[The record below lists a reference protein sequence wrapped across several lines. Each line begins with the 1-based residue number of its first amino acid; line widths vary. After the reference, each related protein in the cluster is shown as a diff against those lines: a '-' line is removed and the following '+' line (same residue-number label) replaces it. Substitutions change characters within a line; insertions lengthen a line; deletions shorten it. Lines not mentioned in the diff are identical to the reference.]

1 VRVRYAAL
9 APVFPIFVGLLIV
22 ATTAAAAEWPVKPVR
37 MIVPFPPGGGTDVI
51 ARSIAVRL
59 GEALGQPVW
68 LDNRPGAGGALGTEL
83 VAQAAPDGYTIGI
96 ATSSTHPAAV
106 VLQKNIPYDPVTG
119 FAPITMIGTTPYV
132 LIAGPR
138 FPPSTLGG
146 FVAFVKAH
154 PGTVNYASVGATTLG
169 YLVTRQ
175 FMILTG
181 ATDMVHVPYKGSAQI
196 YPDLM
201 SNEVAVE
208 FDNPSGSAA
217 LIRAGKLKALGITQR
232 SAVVPE
238 VPSFAELGI
247 AGFDT
252 VFWYG
257 LVAPAGTPS
266 ALVARISDAVV
277 RFVQSPAGRTD
288 LIAKGVEPVGDA
300 PDHFGATIAADIV
313 RFRGL
318 ADRLDIRPE

>member
-1 VRVRYAAL
+1 MTTRRAAIVLLGML
-9 APVFPIFVGLLIV
+9 AGASV
-22 ATTAAAAEWPVKPVR
+22 ASAADWPTRPVR

-51 ARSIAVRL
+51 ARSVAIRL
-59 GEALGQPVW
+59 GEALGQTVW
-68 LDNRPGAGGALGTEL
+68 LDNRPGAGGALGSEL

-96 ATSSTHPAAV
+96 ATSSTHPASI
-106 VLQKNIPYDPVTG
+106 VLQKNIPYDPVTS
-119 FAPITMIGTTPYV
+119 FAPITLIGTTPYI
-132 LIAGPR
+132 LIAGPAM
-138 FPPSTLGG
+138 PADTLDS
-146 FVAFVKAH
+146 FVAYVKAH
-154 PGTVNYASVGATTLG
+154 PGVVNFASVGPTTLG

-181 ATDMVHVPYKGSAQI
+181 ATEMVHVPYKGSAQI

-247 AGFDT
+247 GGFDT

-257 LVAPAGTPS
+257 LVAPVGTP
-266 ALVARISDAVV
+266 AAVITRIRDAVARLA
-277 RFVQSPAGRTD
+277 QSADGKAD
-288 LIAKGVEPVGDA
+288 LYAKGVEPVADT

-313 RFRGL
+313 RFKAL
-318 ADRLDIRPE
+318 ANRLDIKPE